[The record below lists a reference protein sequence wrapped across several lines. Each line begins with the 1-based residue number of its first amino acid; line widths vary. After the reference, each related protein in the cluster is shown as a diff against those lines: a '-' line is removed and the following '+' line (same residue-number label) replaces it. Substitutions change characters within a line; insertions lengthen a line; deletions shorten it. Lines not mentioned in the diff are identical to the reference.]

1 MSTFYLDYNVSGP
14 ERKRLVNAISAY
26 TQADAKY
33 LGVPSCAYEVDYFT
47 IDRNGCVSF
56 DDRADSEEIE
66 GLIDALVNQG
76 FVAQV
81 SDLGCEDADEE
92 ADKDAPAA
100 EEAATEPDSAEDG
113 EQVGLTISLPLDGF
127 NPDSLDRLQKLV
139 DSKASLIKKALGA
152 DRLTIQAVDGTVR
165 FPWWD
170 TLPEPEETQAAT
182 AFIAALCKMAKEAKR
197 VTATEKVVE
206 SEKYAFRGFL
216 LRLGFIGAD
225 SKQTRKT
232 LLKNLSGASAFP
244 NKAAADAFAAA
255 QKAKRDTAKATA
267 NTETAAHTADIA
279 GEVEA

>member
-14 ERKRLVNAISAY
+14 ERKRLVNAIAAY

-197 VTATEKVVE
+197 VTATEKEVE

>member
-14 ERKRLVNAISAY
+14 ERKRLVNAIAAY
-26 TQADAKY
+26 TQADARY

-47 IDRNGCVSF
+47 IDRNGCISF

-81 SDLGCEDADEE
+81 NDLGAEAEE
-92 ADKDAPAA
+92 PVEAA
-100 EEAATEPDSAEDG
+100 EEAATEPDSADNG
-113 EQVGLTISLPLDGF
+113 EQAGLTISLPLDGF

-197 VTATEKVVE
+197 VTATEKEVE

-232 LLKNLSGASAFP
+232 LLKNLSGTSAFP

>member
-33 LGVPSCAYEVDYFT
+33 LGVPSCAYEVDYFH
-47 IDRNGCVSF
+47 IDKNGCVSF

-81 SDLGCEDADEE
+81 NDLGAEAEE
-92 ADKDAPAA
+92 PAEAA
-100 EEAATEPDSAEDG
+100 EEAATEPDSADNG

-127 NPDSLDRLQKLV
+127 NPDSLDRLQRLV

-152 DRLTIQAVDGTVR
+152 DRLTIQAVDGTMR

-255 QKAKRDTAKATA
+255 QKAKRDTAKATD

>member
-14 ERKRLVNAISAY
+14 ERKRLVNAIAAY

-127 NPDSLDRLQKLV
+127 NPDSLDRLQRLV

-152 DRLTIQAVDGTVR
+152 DRLTIQAVDGTMR

-255 QKAKRDTAKATA
+255 QKAKRDTAKATD

>member
-33 LGVPSCAYEVDYFT
+33 LGVPSCAYEVDYFH
-47 IDRNGCVSF
+47 IDKNGCVSF

-81 SDLGCEDADEE
+81 NDLGAEAEE
-92 ADKDAPAA
+92 PAEAA
-100 EEAATEPDSAEDG
+100 EEAATELDSADNG

-127 NPDSLDRLQKLV
+127 NPDSLDRLQRLV

-152 DRLTIQAVDGTVR
+152 DRLTIQAVDGTMR

-255 QKAKRDTAKATA
+255 QKAKRDTAKATD